1 MVGNAGVGFSVIEGE
16 GEGRACVV
24 SEVVGDEVVEH
35 GVACYGIIGGVE
47 VLEKGQSEAL
57 PDFIPDG
64 EEEKTP
70 TILAKLAH
78 RCGNRCGGR
87 KQKVGLTFS
96 LFRVKEAHWMPFL
109 ERIYGALHMGLHVL
123 RSGLTFMKS
132 RMPSLLKIARGLQNS
147 GQPTERDYHVMSLGS
162 VSGGEPMS
170 IKLGPAGVPLSCKG
184 RTIVEGMDDIISLGL
199 ETMEVQTVRMVAPQH
214 FEQYWQAGVL
224 ANKTDFEMN
233 IHGPYYSELLG
244 GKVERG
250 RSLAKIEATL
260 QAARTINARHITL
273 HTGHYG
279 DFGRGQAANEQ
290 VANVFSGIVDRIHE
304 IWHDDEDEFPVFP
317 WIKNGTPSKIG
328 VETSGRQE
336 LWGSLEEVLEVVNHV
351 EGTVPV
357 LNIAHIHARG
367 HGQMRTSEDYGE
379 LFDVVRESIGTKE
392 FYCHFSGV
400 EHRTGNAM
408 HYTQIKKSDLNFEPL
423 AEFIVEDGGWLD
435 ITLISDSPLLEHDAM
450 YMMQNIEKS
459 RHKQLERKARE
470 DRRRALALQTGKSE
484 EELRSK
490 ESQIAQARKS
500 ATKPT
505 EPVKEEAAPPAKEEE
520 APAKPEKATK
530 AKASKAK
537 KESKKADEKDD
548 DDVFDFDEEDDD
560 LF

>member
-1 MVGNAGVGFSVIEGE
+1 MA
-16 GEGRACVV
+16 
-24 SEVVGDEVVEH
+24 
-35 GVACYGIIGGVE
+35 
-47 VLEKGQSEAL
+47 
-57 PDFIPDG
+57 
-64 EEEKTP
+64 
-70 TILAKLAH
+70 
-78 RCGNRCGGR
+78 
-87 KQKVGLTFS
+87 
-96 LFRVKEAHWMPFL
+96 
-109 ERIYGALHMGLHVL
+109 
-123 RSGLTFMKS
+123 
-132 RMPSLLKIARGLQNS
+132 
-147 GQPTERDYHVMSLGS
+147 
-162 VSGGEPMS
+162 

-244 GKVERG
+244 GRVERG

-279 DFGRGQAANEQ
+279 DFGRGQAANQQ
-290 VANVFSGIVDRIHE
+290 VANVFSGVVDRVHE

-351 EGTVPV
+351 EGTIPV

-379 LFDVVRESIGTKE
+379 LFDMVRESIGTKE

-470 DRRRALALQTGKSE
+470 DRRRALSLQTGKSE
-484 EELRSK
+484 EELRTK
-490 ESQIAQARKS
+490 ESQIAAARGT
-500 ATKPT
+500 AAPAAPAPA
-505 EPVKEEAAPPAKEEE
+505 EPEAAPAPKEEE
-520 APAKPEKATK
+520 EPAAKPAKAPKKEAKVEEKA
-530 AKASKAK
+530 
-537 KESKKADEKDD
+537 E

>member
-1 MVGNAGVGFSVIEGE
+1 
-16 GEGRACVV
+16 
-24 SEVVGDEVVEH
+24 
-35 GVACYGIIGGVE
+35 
-47 VLEKGQSEAL
+47 
-57 PDFIPDG
+57 
-64 EEEKTP
+64 
-70 TILAKLAH
+70 
-78 RCGNRCGGR
+78 
-87 KQKVGLTFS
+87 
-96 LFRVKEAHWMPFL
+96 MP
-109 ERIYGALHMGLHVL
+109 V
-123 RSGLTFMKS
+123 
-132 RMPSLLKIARGLQNS
+132 
-147 GQPTERDYHVMSLGS
+147 
-162 VSGGEPMS
+162 
-170 IKLGPAGVPLSCKG
+170 KLGPAGVPLSCKG

-244 GKVERG
+244 GRVERG
-250 RSLAKIEATL
+250 RSLSKIEATL

-273 HTGHYG
+273 HAGHYG

-290 VANVFSGIVDRIHE
+290 VANVFSGIVDRIRE

-317 WIKNGTPSKIG
+317 WIKEGTPSKIG
-328 VETSGRQE
+328 IETSGRQE

-379 LFDVVRESIGTKE
+379 LFDMVRETIGTKE
-392 FYCHFSGV
+392 FYCHFSGI

-490 ESQIAQARKS
+490 ETQVAAAR
-500 ATKPT
+500 
-505 EPVKEEAAPPAKEEE
+505 APPA
-520 APAKPEKATK
+520 PAKAEDTPAENKPEPTPEKEVK
-530 AKASKAK
+530 K
-537 KESKKADEKDD
+537 KEKPKNTVKKTEEKSD

>member
-1 MVGNAGVGFSVIEGE
+1 MA
-16 GEGRACVV
+16 
-24 SEVVGDEVVEH
+24 
-35 GVACYGIIGGVE
+35 
-47 VLEKGQSEAL
+47 
-57 PDFIPDG
+57 
-64 EEEKTP
+64 
-70 TILAKLAH
+70 
-78 RCGNRCGGR
+78 
-87 KQKVGLTFS
+87 
-96 LFRVKEAHWMPFL
+96 
-109 ERIYGALHMGLHVL
+109 
-123 RSGLTFMKS
+123 
-132 RMPSLLKIARGLQNS
+132 
-147 GQPTERDYHVMSLGS
+147 
-162 VSGGEPMS
+162 

-244 GKVERG
+244 GRVERG

-279 DFGRGQAANEQ
+279 DFGRGQAANQQ
-290 VANVFSGIVDRIHE
+290 VANVFSGVVDRVHE
-304 IWHDDEDEFPVFP
+304 IWHDEEDEFPVFP
-317 WIKNGTPSKIG
+317 WTKNGTPSKIG

-351 EGTVPV
+351 EGTIPV

-379 LFDVVRESIGTKE
+379 LFDMVRESIGTKE

-470 DRRRALALQTGKSE
+470 DRRRALSLQTGKSE
-484 EELRSK
+484 EELRTK
-490 ESQIAQARKS
+490 ETQIAAARGTAAK
-500 ATKPT
+500 APT
-505 EPVKEEAAPPAKEEE
+505 AAEAET
-520 APAKPEKATK
+520 APAAEEKAK
-530 AKASKAK
+530 PAAKASKAP
-537 KESKKADEKDD
+537 KKAPKKAAKAEEKAD
-548 DDVFDFDEEDDD
+548 DDVFDFDEDDDD

>member
-1 MVGNAGVGFSVIEGE
+1 MA
-16 GEGRACVV
+16 
-24 SEVVGDEVVEH
+24 
-35 GVACYGIIGGVE
+35 
-47 VLEKGQSEAL
+47 
-57 PDFIPDG
+57 
-64 EEEKTP
+64 
-70 TILAKLAH
+70 
-78 RCGNRCGGR
+78 
-87 KQKVGLTFS
+87 
-96 LFRVKEAHWMPFL
+96 
-109 ERIYGALHMGLHVL
+109 
-123 RSGLTFMKS
+123 
-132 RMPSLLKIARGLQNS
+132 
-147 GQPTERDYHVMSLGS
+147 
-162 VSGGEPMS
+162 

-244 GKVERG
+244 GRVERG

-279 DFGRGQAANEQ
+279 DFGRGQAANQQ
-290 VANVFSGIVDRIHE
+290 VANVFSGIVDRVHE
-304 IWHDDEDEFPVFP
+304 IWHDEEDEFPVFP

-351 EGTVPV
+351 EGTIPV

-379 LFDVVRESIGTKE
+379 LFDMVRESIGTKE

-470 DRRRALALQTGKSE
+470 DRRRALSLQTGKSE
-484 EELRSK
+484 EELRTK
-490 ESQIAQARKS
+490 ETQIAAARG
-500 ATKPT
+500 T
-505 EPVKEEAAPPAKEEE
+505 AAK
-520 APAKPEKATK
+520 APAAAEAETAPAAEEKAK
-530 AKASKAK
+530 PAAKASKAP
-537 KESKKADEKDD
+537 KKAAKAEEKAE
-548 DDVFDFDEEDDD
+548 DDVFDFDEDDDD

>member
-1 MVGNAGVGFSVIEGE
+1 
-16 GEGRACVV
+16 
-24 SEVVGDEVVEH
+24 
-35 GVACYGIIGGVE
+35 
-47 VLEKGQSEAL
+47 
-57 PDFIPDG
+57 
-64 EEEKTP
+64 
-70 TILAKLAH
+70 
-78 RCGNRCGGR
+78 
-87 KQKVGLTFS
+87 
-96 LFRVKEAHWMPFL
+96 MP
-109 ERIYGALHMGLHVL
+109 V
-123 RSGLTFMKS
+123 
-132 RMPSLLKIARGLQNS
+132 
-147 GQPTERDYHVMSLGS
+147 
-162 VSGGEPMS
+162 
-170 IKLGPAGVPLSCKG
+170 KLGPAGVPLSCKG

-244 GKVERG
+244 GRVERG
-250 RSLAKIEATL
+250 RSLSKIEATL

-273 HTGHYG
+273 HAGHYG

-328 VETSGRQE
+328 IETSGRQE

-379 LFDVVRESIGTKE
+379 LFDMVRETIGTKE

-490 ESQIAQARKS
+490 ETQVAAAR
-500 ATKPT
+500 
-505 EPVKEEAAPPAKEEE
+505 APPAPVKAEET
-520 APAKPEKATK
+520 PAEKKPEPTPEKEAKKK
-530 AKASKAK
+530 AKAEKTVK
-537 KESKKADEKDD
+537 KTEEQSD

>member
-1 MVGNAGVGFSVIEGE
+1 MA
-16 GEGRACVV
+16 
-24 SEVVGDEVVEH
+24 
-35 GVACYGIIGGVE
+35 
-47 VLEKGQSEAL
+47 
-57 PDFIPDG
+57 
-64 EEEKTP
+64 
-70 TILAKLAH
+70 
-78 RCGNRCGGR
+78 
-87 KQKVGLTFS
+87 
-96 LFRVKEAHWMPFL
+96 
-109 ERIYGALHMGLHVL
+109 
-123 RSGLTFMKS
+123 
-132 RMPSLLKIARGLQNS
+132 
-147 GQPTERDYHVMSLGS
+147 
-162 VSGGEPMS
+162 

-279 DFGRGQAANEQ
+279 DFGRGQAANQQ
-290 VANVFSGIVDRIHE
+290 VANVFSGIVDRVHE
-304 IWHDDEDEFPVFP
+304 IWHDEEDEFPVFP

-379 LFDVVRESIGTKE
+379 LFDMVRESIGTKE

-470 DRRRALALQTGKSE
+470 DRRRALSLQTGKSE
-484 EELRSK
+484 EELRTK
-490 ESQIAQARKS
+490 ETQIAAARGTAAK
-500 ATKPT
+500 APA
-505 EPVKEEAAPPAKEEE
+505 PAEAETPPAAEEK
-520 APAKPEKATK
+520 AKPA
-530 AKASKAK
+530 AKASKAPK
-537 KESKKADEKDD
+537 KEAKAEEKTE
-548 DDVFDFDEEDDD
+548 DDVFDFDEDDDD

>member
-1 MVGNAGVGFSVIEGE
+1 MA
-16 GEGRACVV
+16 
-24 SEVVGDEVVEH
+24 
-35 GVACYGIIGGVE
+35 
-47 VLEKGQSEAL
+47 
-57 PDFIPDG
+57 
-64 EEEKTP
+64 
-70 TILAKLAH
+70 
-78 RCGNRCGGR
+78 
-87 KQKVGLTFS
+87 
-96 LFRVKEAHWMPFL
+96 
-109 ERIYGALHMGLHVL
+109 
-123 RSGLTFMKS
+123 
-132 RMPSLLKIARGLQNS
+132 
-147 GQPTERDYHVMSLGS
+147 
-162 VSGGEPMS
+162 

-279 DFGRGQAANEQ
+279 DVGRGQAANQQ
-290 VANVFSGIVDRIHE
+290 VANVFSGIVDRVHE
-304 IWHDDEDEFPVFP
+304 IWHDEEDEFPVFP

-351 EGTVPV
+351 EGTIPV

-379 LFDVVRESIGTKE
+379 LFDMVRESIGTKE

-470 DRRRALALQTGKSE
+470 DRRRALSLQTGKSE
-484 EELRSK
+484 EELRTK
-490 ESQIAQARKS
+490 ETQIAAARG
-500 ATKPT
+500 T
-505 EPVKEEAAPPAKEEE
+505 AAKAPAAAKAETPPAAE
-520 APAKPEKATK
+520 EKAEP
-530 AKASKAK
+530 AAKAK
-537 KESKKADEKDD
+537 KAPKKAAKVEKKAE
-548 DDVFDFDEEDDD
+548 DDVFDFDEDDDD

>member
-1 MVGNAGVGFSVIEGE
+1 MAV
-16 GEGRACVV
+16 
-24 SEVVGDEVVEH
+24 
-35 GVACYGIIGGVE
+35 
-47 VLEKGQSEAL
+47 
-57 PDFIPDG
+57 
-64 EEEKTP
+64 
-70 TILAKLAH
+70 
-78 RCGNRCGGR
+78 
-87 KQKVGLTFS
+87 
-96 LFRVKEAHWMPFL
+96 
-109 ERIYGALHMGLHVL
+109 
-123 RSGLTFMKS
+123 
-132 RMPSLLKIARGLQNS
+132 
-147 GQPTERDYHVMSLGS
+147 
-162 VSGGEPMS
+162 
-170 IKLGPAGVPLSCKG
+170 KLGPAGVPLSCKG

-279 DFGRGQAANEQ
+279 DFGRGQAANQQ
-290 VANVFSGIVDRIHE
+290 VANVFSGIVDRVHE

-328 VETSGRQE
+328 IETSGRQE

-351 EGTVPV
+351 EGTIPV

-379 LFDVVRESIGTKE
+379 LFDMVRETIGTKE

-470 DRRRALALQTGKSE
+470 DRRRALSLQTGKSE
-484 EELRSK
+484 EELRTK
-490 ESQIAQARKS
+490 ESQIAAARGTTAS
-500 ATKPT
+500 AAPAPA
-505 EPVKEEAAPPAKEEE
+505 ESEAAPSPQEEEKPAAKPAKAPKKE
-520 APAKPEKATK
+520 AKVEEKA
-530 AKASKAK
+530 
-537 KESKKADEKDD
+537 E

>member
-1 MVGNAGVGFSVIEGE
+1 MA
-16 GEGRACVV
+16 
-24 SEVVGDEVVEH
+24 
-35 GVACYGIIGGVE
+35 
-47 VLEKGQSEAL
+47 
-57 PDFIPDG
+57 
-64 EEEKTP
+64 
-70 TILAKLAH
+70 
-78 RCGNRCGGR
+78 
-87 KQKVGLTFS
+87 
-96 LFRVKEAHWMPFL
+96 
-109 ERIYGALHMGLHVL
+109 
-123 RSGLTFMKS
+123 
-132 RMPSLLKIARGLQNS
+132 
-147 GQPTERDYHVMSLGS
+147 
-162 VSGGEPMS
+162 

-279 DFGRGQAANEQ
+279 DFGRGQAANQQ
-290 VANVFSGIVDRIHE
+290 VANVFSGIVDRVHE

-351 EGTVPV
+351 EGTIPV

-379 LFDVVRESIGTKE
+379 LFDMVRESIGTKE

-470 DRRRALALQTGKSE
+470 DRRRALSLQTGKSE
-484 EELRSK
+484 EELRTK
-490 ESQIAQARKS
+490 ESQIAAARGTT
-500 ATKPT
+500 AT
-505 EPVKEEAAPPAKEEE
+505 AAPAPAEPEASPAPKEEE
-520 APAKPEKATK
+520 KPAAKPAKAPKKETKVEEKA
-530 AKASKAK
+530 
-537 KESKKADEKDD
+537 E

>member
-1 MVGNAGVGFSVIEGE
+1 MAV
-16 GEGRACVV
+16 
-24 SEVVGDEVVEH
+24 
-35 GVACYGIIGGVE
+35 
-47 VLEKGQSEAL
+47 
-57 PDFIPDG
+57 
-64 EEEKTP
+64 
-70 TILAKLAH
+70 
-78 RCGNRCGGR
+78 
-87 KQKVGLTFS
+87 
-96 LFRVKEAHWMPFL
+96 
-109 ERIYGALHMGLHVL
+109 
-123 RSGLTFMKS
+123 
-132 RMPSLLKIARGLQNS
+132 
-147 GQPTERDYHVMSLGS
+147 
-162 VSGGEPMS
+162 
-170 IKLGPAGVPLSCKG
+170 KLGPAGVPLSCKG

-224 ANKTDFEMN
+224 ANKTEFEMN

-279 DFGRGQAANEQ
+279 DFGRGQAANQQ
-290 VANVFSGIVDRIHE
+290 VANVFSGIVDRVHE

-351 EGTVPV
+351 EGTIPV

-379 LFDVVRESIGTKE
+379 LFDMVRETIGTKE

-470 DRRRALALQTGKSE
+470 DRRRALSLQTGKSE
-484 EELRSK
+484 EELRTK
-490 ESQIAQARKS
+490 ESQIAAARGT
-500 ATKPT
+500 AAPAAPAPA
-505 EPVKEEAAPPAKEEE
+505 EPEAAPAPKEEE
-520 APAKPEKATK
+520 EPAAKPAKAPKKEAKVEEKA
-530 AKASKAK
+530 
-537 KESKKADEKDD
+537 E

>member
-1 MVGNAGVGFSVIEGE
+1 MAV
-16 GEGRACVV
+16 
-24 SEVVGDEVVEH
+24 
-35 GVACYGIIGGVE
+35 
-47 VLEKGQSEAL
+47 
-57 PDFIPDG
+57 
-64 EEEKTP
+64 
-70 TILAKLAH
+70 
-78 RCGNRCGGR
+78 
-87 KQKVGLTFS
+87 
-96 LFRVKEAHWMPFL
+96 
-109 ERIYGALHMGLHVL
+109 
-123 RSGLTFMKS
+123 
-132 RMPSLLKIARGLQNS
+132 
-147 GQPTERDYHVMSLGS
+147 
-162 VSGGEPMS
+162 
-170 IKLGPAGVPLSCKG
+170 KLGPAGVPLSCKG

-279 DFGRGQAANEQ
+279 DFGRGQAANQQ
-290 VANVFSGIVDRIHE
+290 VANVFSGIVDRVHE

-328 VETSGRQE
+328 IETSGRQE

-351 EGTVPV
+351 EGTIPV

-379 LFDVVRESIGTKE
+379 LFDMVRETIGTKE

-470 DRRRALALQTGKSE
+470 DRRRALSLQTGKSE
-484 EELRSK
+484 EELRTK
-490 ESQIAQARKS
+490 ESQIAAARGTTAS
-500 ATKPT
+500 AAPAPA
-505 EPVKEEAAPPAKEEE
+505 EPEAAPAPKEEPAAKPAKV
-520 APAKPEKATK
+520 PKKKTK
-530 AKASKAK
+530 V
-537 KESKKADEKDD
+537 EKKAE